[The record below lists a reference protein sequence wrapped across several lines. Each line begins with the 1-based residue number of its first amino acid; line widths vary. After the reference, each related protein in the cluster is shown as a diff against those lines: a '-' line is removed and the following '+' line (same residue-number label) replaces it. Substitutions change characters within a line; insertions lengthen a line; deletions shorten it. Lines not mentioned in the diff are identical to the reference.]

1 MQTCILITFKN
12 LRLSQVKQPNKSF
25 SSAASAASPASLSFF
40 SLHPLWQRNKCVP
53 ATADYQHK
61 APAACS
67 VAEEERVGGVGGA
80 AAGAA
85 PSSCG
90 LASNDSHHGMKDELE
105 YTAFPTPAAP
115 YTAIHCYPLVLPLP
129 CPYPLPACCY
139 NIFLQPL

>member
-67 VAEEERVGGVGGA
+67 VAEEEGVGGGA
-80 AAGAA
+80 AAGAS

-115 YTAIHCYPLVLPLP
+115 YTAFHCTLPW
-129 CPYPLPACCY
+129 PYPLPACCY

>member
-25 SSAASAASPASLSFF
+25 SSAASSAYLSFF
-40 SLHPLWQRNKCVP
+40 SLFILFGSVSSAFQLQQIINTKRPQHAQWQRRR
-53 ATADYQHK
+53 
-61 APAACS
+61 
-67 VAEEERVGGVGGA
+67 EGGVGGA

-115 YTAIHCYPLVLPLP
+115 YTAIHCYPLALPLP